1 MAKQGPPPSLNGD
14 FLPALE
20 PGSKKAGDRCM
31 EAKNQVPECSVVPC
45 LLAVPSRGVK
55 EAWSGGASETLV
67 HTAKAHL
74 QPVQRSHPNGVNG
87 LDGKQTV
94 SRQDSQMRCTTHK
107 SLFAVCKLGP
117 LKIVCH
123 PSYRFCP
130 GKAPR

>member
-1 MAKQGPPPSLNGD
+1 MAKQRPLPPLNGD

-45 LLAVPSRGVK
+45 LLAVPIRGVK

-67 HTAKAHL
+67 HTAKVHL

-87 LDGKQTV
+87 WMANRR
-94 SRQDSQMRCTTHK
+94 SRGRTARCDARPIK
-107 SLFAVCKLGP
+107 ACL
-117 LKIVCH
+117 
-123 PSYRFCP
+123 PSVTWSPENRLP
-130 GKAPR
+130 PELSILPW